1 MMELRSYQLDLA
13 CDVMAS
19 HLTIARRI
27 LLVMP
32 CRSGKTPTLSY
43 IITHEPGNV
52 WVIAH
57 RQELID
63 QASKTLKRFGVD
75 HGTVK
80 AGHPFQPKQ
89 RVQVASIQTLIKRLH
104 LLPPPTMIV
113 VDESH
118 RAVSPSYKKVIEAY
132 PDAQVLGVTASPC
145 RTNGE
150 GLGSVFERMIVG
162 PTERKLTDQGYLTPV
177 VYYAPPVVA
186 DTSSIPVS
194 MGDYAK
200 AESEKVMNKP
210 TVTGDAVE
218 HYRRICDG
226 VPMIVFCTSIQH
238 AEDVATAYRDAGY
251 RAVSVDGSMSDED
264 REDRIYGLGEGRYDI
279 VASCELISEGL
290 DIPGV
295 GAVQL
300 LRPTESLGLHIQ
312 QTCRPLN
319 PIYADGYD
327 LTTDSGRVAAIAAGP
342 KPYAYIL
349 DHVNNIKHG
358 LPTAP
363 RHWTLSGKAK
373 SKKSS
378 EKSLRTCGHCF
389 LSHDPAPTC
398 PMCGYEYPKVVKALT
413 RIENVN
419 GELVRIEETKE
430 ERAVA
435 MRDARS
441 VVELIAFA
449 KSRGY
454 AKPSWWAMKVYKGR
468 NYIGAMP
475 KIPH

>member
-1 MMELRSYQLDLA
+1 MILREYQLDLA

-19 HLTIARRI
+19 HLTIARKV

-57 RQELID
+57 RQELIE
-63 QASKTLKRFGVD
+63 QASNTLKRFGVT
-75 HGTVK
+75 HGIVK

-89 RVQVASIQTLIKRLH
+89 RVQVASIQTLIKRHH

-118 RAVSPSYKKVIEAY
+118 RAVSPSYKKVIETY
-132 PDAQVLGVTASPC
+132 PLGGVLGVTASPC

-150 GLGSVFERMIVG
+150 GLGSIFEHMIVG
-162 PTERKLTDQGYLTPV
+162 PSERELTKEGYLTPV

-186 DTSSIPVS
+186 DTASIPVT
-194 MGDYAK
+194 MGDYAR
-200 AESEKVMNKP
+200 AESEEVMNKP

-238 AEDVATAYRDAGY
+238 AEDVAKAYQEAGY

-264 REDRIYGLGEGRYDI
+264 RKDRIYGLGEGRYD
-279 VASCELISEGL
+279 VVTSCELISEGL

-319 PIYADGYD
+319 PIYAEGHD
-327 LTTDSGRVAAIAAGP
+327 LTTASGRVAAIAAGT

-358 LPTAP
+358 LPTAT
-363 RHWTLSGKAK
+363 RHWTLKGKVK
-373 SKKSS
+373 SKKPT
-378 EKSLRTCGHCF
+378 EKALRTCGHCF
-389 LSHDPAPTC
+389 LSHDPTPVC
-398 PMCGYEYPKVVKALT
+398 PMCGYEYPKVSKALT
-413 RIENVN
+413 RIENVG

-441 VVELIAFA
+441 MVELIAFA

-454 AKPSWWAMKVYKGR
+454 KNAGHWARKVYGGR
-468 NYIGAMP
+468 SYLGSMP
-475 KIPH
+475 KV